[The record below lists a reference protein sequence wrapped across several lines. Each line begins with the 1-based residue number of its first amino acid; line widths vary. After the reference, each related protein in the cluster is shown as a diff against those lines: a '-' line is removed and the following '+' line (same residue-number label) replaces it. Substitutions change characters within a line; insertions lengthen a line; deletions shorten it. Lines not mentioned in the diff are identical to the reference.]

1 MFVHQRHQVY
11 GKGRLWKEK
20 VSKGRYKEVVQ
31 LRKTWSIL
39 GRNKKNV
46 LLEEKLNKSK
56 EENHENTKE
65 TESGTIP
72 SILQVFVML
81 LYVTNAIVLATK
93 PVTIEV

>member
-1 MFVHQRHQVY
+1 
-11 GKGRLWKEK
+11 

-39 GRNKKNV
+39 GPNKKNV

-72 SILQVFVML
+72 SILQVFIML

-93 PVTIEV
+93 PVTVEA